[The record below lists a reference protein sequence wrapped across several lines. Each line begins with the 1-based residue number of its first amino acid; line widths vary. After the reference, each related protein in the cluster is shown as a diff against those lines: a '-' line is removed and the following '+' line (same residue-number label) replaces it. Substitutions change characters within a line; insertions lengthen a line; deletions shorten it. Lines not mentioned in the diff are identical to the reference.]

1 MGITYVWIWHS
12 NISLPSSVLS
22 PEQRINC
29 LEKKRPLPKGRK
41 ITLVSN
47 NEISEL
53 WAFLFQCLVK

>member
-22 PEQRINC
+22 AEQRINY

-41 ITLVSN
+41 ITVSN
-47 NEISEL
+47 NKISEL